1 MAKTSTAPALVPA
14 PLPVPAQTVLGVPLA
29 LTDYSSTLDWIDGS
43 IAARQPGYI
52 CVAAVHT
59 VMASQEDAELRSAVL
74 ASDLTVPDGQP
85 LVWAMNLLGHSL
97 PSRVYGPDLFMYA
110 CQRAART
117 GARFYLYGGRET
129 SLERLRTELPRRY
142 PGLQLVGVEL
152 APFRE
157 LSDDEAA
164 ETAARINAVRRGRRL
179 GRARRAAA
187 GEVDGRGCASGSR
200 RRCWS
205 ASAPPSTSTR
215 GSRSRR
221 PTASSASG
229 SSGRSACRRSRGGC
243 GGATCTTTRAS
254 SPASPAS
261 TAGTCG
267 GAARCESGWS
277 FVLACA
283 AAALAAAPA
292 RADLVDDD
300 PAVAAQ
306 GTGDMRV
313 FIRGHDNALWTR
325 SWNGSSWSGW
335 SSLGGVL
342 TSGPAAMARPG
353 GIYDVFVRGTDNAI

>member
-59 VMASQEDAELRSAVL
+59 VMASQEDEELRSAVL

-142 PGLQLVGVEL
+142 PGLQVAGVEF

-164 ETAARINAVRRGRRL
+164 ETAARINASGADVVWVGLGVPLQERWMAAMRGRLDAPVLVGVGAAFDFHAGIKKQAPDGLQRIGLEWAFRL
-179 GRARRAAA
+179 SQEPRRLWRRYLHYNPRFVVGFARQY
-187 GEVDGRGCASGSR
+187 VDHLR
-200 RRCWS
+200 RR
-205 ASAPPSTSTR
+205 R
-215 GSRSRR
+215 
-221 PTASSASG
+221 
-229 SSGRSACRRSRGGC
+229 
-243 GGATCTTTRAS
+243 
-254 SPASPAS
+254 
-261 TAGTCG
+261 
-267 GAARCESGWS
+267 
-277 FVLACA
+277 
-283 AAALAAAPA
+283 
-292 RADLVDDD
+292 
-300 PAVAAQ
+300 
-306 GTGDMRV
+306 
-313 FIRGHDNALWTR
+313 
-325 SWNGSSWSGW
+325 
-335 SSLGGVL
+335 
-342 TSGPAAMARPG
+342 
-353 GIYDVFVRGTDNAI
+353 